1 MTSQARRLLP
11 SWSSFVGS
19 SIVGAPVPRDH
30 QQSDADFARRRWVA
44 VATLVVGAGLLGWSL
59 RLPPG
64 DRTFYLA
71 TALLATCWVVGALLS
86 GPLHL
91 GYVRRHA
98 ADELVRP
105 WSAALILG
113 LGVVALFAVGALVIR
128 QLPPLR
134 EAVNSVLD
142 HARFGSFAAVALIAV
157 VNGLAE
163 ELFFRGALFAAI
175 GRRAPVLISTAI
187 YTLTT
192 VAAGNAMLVFAA
204 FVLGLLV
211 ALQRRVTGGLLAPMI
226 THLTWSLGMLFL
238 LPPILG

>member
-1 MTSQARRLLP
+1 MGRARAMVP

-19 SIVGAPVPRDH
+19 SIVGEPVPRDH
-30 QQSDADFARRRWVA
+30 QQSDAEFRRRRWVA
-44 VATLVVGAGLLGWSL
+44 VLTLLVGAGLLGWSL

-64 DRTFYLA
+64 DPLFYLA
-71 TALLATCWVVGALLS
+71 TALLAACWVVGALLS

-91 GYVRRHA
+91 GYIRRHG
-98 ADELVRP
+98 ADGLVRP
-105 WSAALILG
+105 WLAALLLG
-113 LGVVALFAVGALVIR
+113 LTVVTLFVLGALVVR
-128 QLPPLR
+128 QVPPLR
-134 EAVNSVLD
+134 AAVNAVLD
-142 HARFGSFAAVALIAV
+142 HARLGSFAAVAVIAV

-175 GRRAPVLISTAI
+175 GRRHPVLIATAV

-192 VAAGNAMLVFAA
+192 VTSGNAMLVFAA
-204 FVLGLLV
+204 LVLGILV